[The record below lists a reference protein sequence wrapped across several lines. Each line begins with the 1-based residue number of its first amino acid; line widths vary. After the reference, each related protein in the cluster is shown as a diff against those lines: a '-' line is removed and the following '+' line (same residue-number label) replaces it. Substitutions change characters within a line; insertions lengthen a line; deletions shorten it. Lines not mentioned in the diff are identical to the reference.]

1 LGGLYCLTMKKNK
14 EDGQEK
20 FNFLKNLGK
29 KYSKELSNKATI
41 WELEFNAKL
50 ESTGESFIFQHPVI
64 CKKERLF
71 ILDFYI
77 PSLKLAIELDGRS
90 HYTKHGA
97 SKDKKRTDM
106 LKKEGI
112 KVVRISNSL
121 VKSITIKNIKEL
133 LNSYR

>member
-1 LGGLYCLTMKKNK
+1 M
-14 EDGQEK
+14 
-20 FNFLKNLGK
+20 FNMETDNYKFLKELGK
-29 KYSKELSNKATI
+29 KYANELKVKATK
-41 WELEFNAKL
+41 WELEFNSKL
-50 ESTGESFIFQHPVI
+50 ESIGESFIFQYPVI

-77 PSLKLAIELDGRS
+77 PSLKLAIELDGNS
-90 HYTKHGA
+90 HYTKKGVA
-97 SKDKKRTDM
+97 KDKKRTAM

-121 VKSITIKNIKEL
+121 VKSITPKNIKEL

>member
-1 LGGLYCLTMKKNK
+1 M
-14 EDGQEK
+14 EK
-20 FNFLKNLGK
+20 DNYKFLKELGK
-29 KYSKELSNKATI
+29 KYASELTIKATK

-71 ILDFYI
+71 ILDFYV
-77 PSLKLAIELDGRS
+77 PSLKLAIELDGSS
-90 HYTKHGA
+90 HYTKRGIV
-97 SKDKKRTDM
+97 KDKKRTAM

-121 VKSITIKNIKEL
+121 VKAITIKNIKEL